1 MMLFYSC
8 IFVDVSLAELYVRV
22 YLEHTAMSI
31 LVYMYF
37 RLSIDRY
44 IQLMVIFFT
53 LLNDFVLFR
62 RTDTIIVI
70 MATPFLMDEDYRL
83 MNV

>member
-22 YLEHTAMSI
+22 YLEHTVMI